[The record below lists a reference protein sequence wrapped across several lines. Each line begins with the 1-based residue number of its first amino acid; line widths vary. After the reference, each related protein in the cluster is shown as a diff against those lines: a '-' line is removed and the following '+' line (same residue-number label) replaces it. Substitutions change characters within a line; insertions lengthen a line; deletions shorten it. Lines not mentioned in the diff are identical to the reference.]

1 MAGDEVVQLY
11 IRDMLATVSRPVME
25 LKGFQRIHLLPGQEK
40 EIEFKLLHPCWPC
53 WMSKS
58 ASPGGAGGF
67 QDHARCLLKG
77 YPFKADVVGG
87 CTLNSL
93 GPTFCFYGRVHLT

>member
-40 EIEFKLLHPCWPC
+40 EIEFIITPSMLAMLDEQICIAW
-53 WMSKS
+53 WNRGISGS
-58 ASPGGAGGF
+58 
-67 QDHARCLLKG
+67 
-77 YPFKADVVGG
+77 
-87 CTLNSL
+87 
-93 GPTFCFYGRVHLT
+93 